1 MSEVATDLFEDVV
14 DDFCDTDSVR
24 EKFYD
29 WKNKYGDTYK
39 EAYIGLCLPKLVNPF
54 VRLQLI
60 NWNPLQVTKLAFL
73 CFSHWFLAITF
84 LF

>member
-1 MSEVATDLFEDVV
+1 MCKEVKNDHLFCFPLDEVSEVATDLFEDVV
-14 DDFCDTDSVR
+14 DDFSDTDSVR

-60 NWNPLQVTKLAFL
+60 NWNPLQVT
-73 CFSHWFLAITF
+73 S
-84 LF
+84 